1 MCGCHPQAF
10 HSKLAVQNY
19 PLKARTEKELE
30 DIRRVQNMRTIE
42 KAAAKVN
49 TTGGLDSD

>member
-1 MCGCHPQAF
+1 MYGCHPQAF

-19 PLKARTEKELE
+19 PLKVRTEKELE

-42 KAAAKVN
+42 KAAGIVN
-49 TTGGLDSD
+49 KTDGLDSD